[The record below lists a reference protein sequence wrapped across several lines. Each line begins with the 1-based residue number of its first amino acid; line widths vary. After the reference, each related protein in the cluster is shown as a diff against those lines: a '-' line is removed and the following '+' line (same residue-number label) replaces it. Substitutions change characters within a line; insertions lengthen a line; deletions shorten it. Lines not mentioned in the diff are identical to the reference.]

1 MSKDS
6 SASLRGFEKL
16 IDLEIA
22 LSAEHDHD
30 RLTER
35 ILMEAVDL
43 TNADGGT
50 LYLRGEDDTLSF
62 QIVRTRSLNI
72 AMGGTTGVPI
82 PFPPLQM
89 YDPET
94 GKPNYNNVATAAAL
108 SGDAINIEDAYEAEG
123 YDFSGTKKF
132 DEGTGFRSK
141 SFLTIPLKN
150 YTREVIGVLQLINA
164 QKEDL
169 SEVIP
174 FSKSIQRLIEALASQ
189 AAVAIDNQQLI
200 DAQKALMDSM
210 IKVMA
215 HAIDAKSP
223 YTGGHCQRVLEIT
236 KMLTQKCSDSK
247 EGSFAD
253 FTLDEKQWY
262 ELHVAA
268 WLLDIGKVTT
278 PEYVVDK
285 ATKLQTI
292 YDRVHEVRTRFEVL
306 RRDAEIKML
315 KAMAKGADEKA
326 ERKKFKAKCKELE
339 EQWEFI
345 ANTNIGG
352 EFLAQDKQE
361 TIRKIATQ
369 KWYRNFDRSKGL
381 SWAEDQ
387 LLAKHPPK
395 PKAWESLLAD
405 LPEHSE
411 AEYDLGEVMNLC
423 ISRGT
428 LNDDERNKINDHIV
442 LTIEMLEEMP
452 FPKNLG
458 RVPEF
463 AGGHH
468 EKMDGTGYPRGLK
481 GSDMS
486 LPARIMAIADIFEA
500 LTAGDRPYKKAKK
513 LSEAVKILWFMKK
526 DNHVDAELFDLFLTS
541 GAYHEYA
548 EQFLRPEQIDD
559 VDISQFIE
567 TKQAAE

>member
-1 MSKDS
+1 MSETVS
-6 SASLRGFEKL
+6 ESARGFEQL
-16 IDLEIA
+16 IELGIA
-22 LSAEHDHD
+22 LSSERDHD

-35 ILMEAVDL
+35 ILLEAVDL

-50 LYLRGEDDTLSF
+50 LYLGGDGGTLSF
-62 QIVRTRSLNI
+62 QIVRNETLNI

-82 PFPPLQM
+82 PFPPLQL
-89 YDPET
+89 YNPET
-94 GKPNYNNVATAAAL
+94 GAPNYNNVATAAAL
-108 SGDAINIEDAYEAEG
+108 GGEAINIDDAYTAEG

-132 DEGTGFRSK
+132 DEGTGYRSK

-150 YTREVIGVLQLINA
+150 YSEEVIGVLQLINA
-164 QKEDL
+164 QDDNKK
-169 SEVIP
+169 EVIS
-174 FSKSIQRLIEALASQ
+174 FSANVQRLVEALASQ

-200 DAQKALMDSM
+200 EAQKALMDSL

-223 YTGGHCQRVLEIT
+223 YTGGHCQRVPELT
-236 KMLTQKCSDSK
+236 KMLAQKCADDK
-247 EGSFAD
+247 EGTFKD
-253 FTLDEKQWY
+253 FELDEQQWY

-268 WLLDIGKVTT
+268 WLHDIGKVTT

-292 YDRVHEVRTRFEVL
+292 YDRVHEVRMRFEVL

-315 KAMAKGADEKA
+315 KAVAKGADEKA
-326 ERKKFKAKCKELE
+326 EKKKFKARCKELE

-345 ANTNIGG
+345 ADTNIGG
-352 EFLAQDKQE
+352 EFLPPEKQDRVK
-361 TIRKIATQ
+361 KIAPQ
-369 KWYRNFDRSKGL
+369 KWYRNFDRQLGL
-381 SWAEDQ
+381 SWTESQ
-387 LLAKHPPK
+387 LLENAPPPRK
-395 PKAWESLLAD
+395 GWETLLAD
-405 LPEHSE
+405 LPEHGE
-411 AEYDLGEVMNLC
+411 AEYDLGEVRNLV

-428 LNDDERNKINDHIV
+428 LNDDERRKINDHIV
-442 LTIEMLEEMP
+442 LTIEMLEELP
-452 FPKNLG
+452 FPKNLKN
-458 RVPEF
+458 VSEY

-468 EKMDGTGYPRGLK
+468 EKMDGTGYPKGLTA
-481 GSDMS
+481 DQMS
-486 LPARIMAIADIFEA
+486 VPARIMAIADIFEA

-526 DNHVDAELFDLFLTS
+526 DKHVDAELFELFLTS
-541 GAYHEYA
+541 GAYRDYA

-559 VDISQFIE
+559 VDISQYIE